1 MRLRLDPFIVALLT
15 VALTGVLFPAQ
26 GRALDAVQTVSL
38 AVIAG
43 LFFLYGARLSTT
55 EALAGA
61 ARWRVHIV
69 IVTITF
75 VLFPAL
81 GLAVEWVAAAWWSAP
96 LASGLL
102 LLCLVPSTVQG
113 SVAFTGIAGGDR
125 AVAVV
130 AASLSNLLGVVITPL
145 LVAVLMG
152 GDSHVTFG
160 SVARIVGLLL
170 VPFLLAQIL
179 RRWWVGGF
187 VARHHTLLKG
197 YDRGSILF
205 VVYVAFS
212 SGTNAGVWSAVS
224 WVDGA
229 VLLAIVA
236 ALLILGLGVAALL
249 ARPYERP
256 QRIAILF
263 CGSNKSLA
271 SGLPMATVLLP
282 PDQVALLIL
291 PLMAYHQ
298 LQLITCTLLANRIA
312 RQDGNATA

>member
-1 MRLRLDPFIVALLT
+1 MRLRLDPFIVALLA
-15 VALTGVLFPAQ
+15 VAVTGALLPAQ
-26 GRALDAVQTVSL
+26 GRVLDAVQVLSM

-43 LFFLYGARLSTT
+43 LFFLYGARLSTA
-55 EALAGA
+55 EAVAGA
-61 ARWRVHIV
+61 ARWRVHLV
-69 IVTITF
+69 ILAITF
-75 VLFPAL
+75 VLFPVL
-81 GLAVEWVAAAWWSAP
+81 GLAVERAAAAWWSAP
-96 LASGLL
+96 LASGVL

-130 AASLSNLLGVVITPL
+130 AASLSNLLGVLITPL
-145 LVAVLMG
+145 LVAVLLG
-152 GDSHVTFG
+152 GDTHVTLG

-170 VPFLLAQIL
+170 VPFLLAQVL
-179 RRWWVGGF
+179 RRWWVGDF
-187 VARHHTLLKG
+187 VARHDRLLKR

-229 VLLAIVA
+229 ILLVVVA
-236 ALLILGLGVAALL
+236 SLLVFGLGIAALL

-282 PDQVALLIL
+282 PHQVALLIL

-298 LQLITCTLLANRIA
+298 LQLITCTLLANRLA